1 MTHDLQGKGIL
12 VTRPA
17 QMAEPFVERI
27 RHANGRPVA
36 FPVLE
41 ILDTANPDPLN
52 RIIDAL
58 DEFDMAIFIS
68 PTAVNKALNLIRSR
82 RELPGHMTIAAIGQ
96 GSRRELGHFGI
107 RNVLAPSQRFDSEH
121 LLAMPEMQSVSDR
134 KIIIFRGDGGRE
146 LLGDQLTQRGAHV
159 TYAECYRRGRPDR
172 DAGIL
177 LRLWSRGEIQA
188 VTITSAEGLHNL
200 YDMVGKLGRQWL
212 KSTPVFVSHE
222 RILDVTR
229 ELGLQHGILT
239 PSGDEG
245 MIAGMADW
253 FAARHE

>member
-1 MTHDLQGKGIL
+1 MTHDLLGKGIL

-17 QMAEPFVERI
+17 QLAEPFSEKI
-27 RHANGRPVA
+27 RLANGHPVA

-41 ILDTANPDPLN
+41 ILDTDDPDPLN

-58 DEFDMAIFIS
+58 DGFDMAIFIS

-82 RELPGHMTIAAIGQ
+82 RELPDSLIIAAIGQ
-96 GSRRELGHFGI
+96 GSRRELARFGI

-121 LLAMPEMQSVSDR
+121 LLAMPEMQEISGRQIV
-134 KIIIFRGDGGRE
+134 IFRGDGGRE
-146 LLGDQLTQRGAHV
+146 LLGDELTRRGAQV

-222 RILDVTR
+222 RILDVAR
-229 ELGLQHGILT
+229 ELGLQHGVLT

-253 FAARHE
+253 FAAQHD